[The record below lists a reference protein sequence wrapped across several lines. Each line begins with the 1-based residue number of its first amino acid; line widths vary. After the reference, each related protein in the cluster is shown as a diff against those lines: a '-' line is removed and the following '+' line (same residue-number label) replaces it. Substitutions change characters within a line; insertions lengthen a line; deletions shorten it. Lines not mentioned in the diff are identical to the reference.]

1 VTAKAPSGT
10 AEDSTDTASFVST
23 AMIKAGKI
31 RMFSLDLRQILAIL
45 LSCLATALSLKIPLL
60 LKQVIDHG
68 KMLSRTSSLGQIG
81 FCLLIS
87 SLLEAVSQYLLS
99 LAGDERIRD
108 LRLLLQEKLLRLPW
122 NYYKENSRGSLL
134 SHVLND
140 SSVVK
145 DFTVSVLPS
154 ALVSLLTVAASL
166 GILLGLDVKMTLVI
180 VLTFALI
187 ASSAFPLGK
196 INEHFAYQNQAKL
209 SRVSADLD
217 ENLANI
223 KLIKLTNAQAGVL
236 QKFRGDLQDLFAL
249 SRKTDA
255 VFSVTGPLQTV
266 LTLAGFLLILLYGS
280 QRLANGSLS
289 LGMLSSF
296 IMYMFGIISP
306 INNLGNF
313 YMSYAEARGS
323 IKAISEI
330 LAQPD
335 EADPGQE
342 LPKKAAD
349 LKVRDLT
356 FAYPGSQS
364 PVLRDLSLDFKEG
377 AKTALVGPSGAGKT
391 TLINLLTRLEAGYQ
405 GQILLGDLEARNCSL
420 PAWRDLFSVVAQD
433 NNIFAGTVAD
443 NLLFGL
449 EKSVSRSD
457 MIQALQV
464 ANLWPELDLD
474 TQTGE
479 GGWKLSLGQSQR
491 LQLARAYLRD
501 APCLI
506 LDEATANLD
515 PESEAKV
522 SQAVDRIA
530 REKIV
535 IIIAHRLST
544 IANADK
550 IYFLDQGQVQAAG
563 RHEELLKHLPKY
575 RAYVEDQLRP
585 LESR

>member
-1 VTAKAPSGT
+1 
-10 AEDSTDTASFVST
+10 
-23 AMIKAGKI
+23 MIKAGKI
-31 RMFSLDLRQILAIL
+31 RLFSLDRRQILAIL

-87 SLLEAVSQYLLS
+87 SLLEAGSQYLLS

-166 GILLGLDVKMTLVI
+166 GILLSLDVKMTLVI

-296 IMYMFGIISP
+296 IMYMFSIISP

-313 YMSYAEARGS
+313 YMSYAEAQGS
-323 IKAISEI
+323 LKAISDI
-330 LAQPD
+330 LAQAD

-342 LPKKAAD
+342 LPKDASY
-349 LKVRDLT
+349 LKVRALT
-356 FAYPGSQS
+356 FAYPGSQD
-364 PVLRDLSLDFKEG
+364 PVLRDLSLDFKKG

-405 GQILLGDLEARNCSL
+405 GQILLGDLEAKSCRL

-457 MIQALQV
+457 MIKALQV

-474 TQTGE
+474 TRTGE

-563 RHEELLKHLPKY
+563 RHEELLKQLPKY

>member
-1 VTAKAPSGT
+1 
-10 AEDSTDTASFVST
+10 
-23 AMIKAGKI
+23 MIKAGKI
-31 RMFSLDLRQILAIL
+31 RLFSLDRRQILAIL

-166 GILLGLDVKMTLVI
+166 GILLSLDVKMTLVI

-187 ASSAFPLGK
+187 ASNAFPLGK
-196 INEHFAYQNQAKL
+196 INEHFAYQSQSKL

-217 ENLANI
+217 ENLTNI

-323 IKAISEI
+323 LKAISEI

-335 EADPGQE
+335 EADPGQA

-356 FAYPGSQS
+356 FAYPGSQA
-364 PVLRDLSLDFKEG
+364 PVLRDLSLDFKKG

-405 GQILLGDLEARNCSL
+405 GQILLGDLEAKSCRL

-449 EKSVSRSD
+449 EKSASRSD
-457 MIQALQV
+457 MIQALQA

-530 REKIV
+530 QEKIV

-563 RHEELLKHLPKY
+563 RHEELLKQLPKY
-575 RAYVEDQLRP
+575 RAYVEDQLLP
-585 LESR
+585 LEESR

>member
-1 VTAKAPSGT
+1 
-10 AEDSTDTASFVST
+10 
-23 AMIKAGKI
+23 
-31 RMFSLDLRQILAIL
+31 MFSLDLRQILAIL

-87 SLLEAVSQYLLS
+87 SLLEAGSQYLLS

-166 GILLGLDVKMTLVI
+166 EILLGLDVKMTLVI

-323 IKAISEI
+323 LKAISEI

-405 GQILLGDLEARNCSL
+405 GQILLGDLEAKSCRL

-563 RHEELLKHLPKY
+563 RHEELLKQLPKY

>member
-1 VTAKAPSGT
+1 
-10 AEDSTDTASFVST
+10 
-23 AMIKAGKI
+23 MIKAGKI
-31 RMFSLDLRQILAIL
+31 RLFSLDRRQILAIL

-87 SLLEAVSQYLLS
+87 SLLEAGSQYLLS

-166 GILLGLDVKMTLVI
+166 GILLSLDVKMTLVI

-196 INEHFAYQNQAKL
+196 INEHFAYQSQSKL

-236 QKFRGDLQDLFAL
+236 QKFRGDLQDLFAR

-289 LGMLSSF
+289 LGMLNSF

-323 IKAISEI
+323 LKAISEI

-349 LKVRDLT
+349 LKVRALT
-356 FAYPGSQS
+356 FAYPGSQI

-405 GQILLGDLEARNCSL
+405 GQILLGDLEAKSCSL

-433 NNIFAGTVAD
+433 NNIFAGTVAE

-457 MIQALQV
+457 MIQALQA

-474 TQTGE
+474 TKTGE

-575 RAYVEDQLRP
+575 RAYVEDQLLP
-585 LESR
+585 LEESR

>member
-1 VTAKAPSGT
+1 
-10 AEDSTDTASFVST
+10 
-23 AMIKAGKI
+23 MIKAGKI
-31 RMFSLDLRQILAIL
+31 RLFSLDRRQILAVL

-60 LKQVIDHG
+60 LKQAIDQG

-87 SLLEAVSQYLLS
+87 SLLEAGSQYLLS

-145 DFTVSVLPS
+145 EFTVSVLPS

-166 GILLGLDVKMTLVI
+166 GILLSLDVKMTLVI
-180 VLTFALI
+180 VVTFALI

-236 QKFRGDLQDLFAL
+236 QKFLGDLQDLFAL

-323 IKAISEI
+323 LKAISEI

-335 EADPGQE
+335 EADPGQA
-342 LPKKAAD
+342 LPKKATD

-356 FAYPGSQS
+356 FAYPGSQA
-364 PVLRDLSLDFKEG
+364 PVLRDLSLDFKKG

-405 GQILLGDLEARNCSL
+405 GQILLGDLEAKSCRL

-449 EKSVSRSD
+449 EKSASRSD
-457 MIQALQV
+457 MIQALQA

-530 REKIV
+530 QEKIV

-563 RHEELLKHLPKY
+563 RHEELLKQLPKY
-575 RAYVEDQLRP
+575 RAYVEDQLIP
-585 LESR
+585 LAESR

>member
-1 VTAKAPSGT
+1 
-10 AEDSTDTASFVST
+10 
-23 AMIKAGKI
+23 MIKAGKI
-31 RMFSLDLRQILAIL
+31 RLFSLDRRQIMAIL

-87 SLLEAVSQYLLS
+87 SLLEAGSQYLLS

-108 LRLLLQEKLLRLPW
+108 LRLLLQEKLLCLPW

-166 GILLGLDVKMTLVI
+166 GILLSLDVKMTLVI

-323 IKAISEI
+323 LKAISEI

-364 PVLRDLSLDFKEG
+364 PILRDLSLDFKEG

-405 GQILLGDLEARNCSL
+405 GQILLGGLEARNCSL

-449 EKSVSRSD
+449 EKSISRSA

-464 ANLWPELDLD
+464 ANLWLEVDLD

-479 GGWKLSLGQSQR
+479 GGWKLSLGQNQR

-530 REKIV
+530 QEKIV

-563 RHEELLKHLPKY
+563 RHEDLLKRLPKY

>member
-1 VTAKAPSGT
+1 
-10 AEDSTDTASFVST
+10 
-23 AMIKAGKI
+23 
-31 RMFSLDLRQILAIL
+31 MFSLDRRQILAIL

-60 LKQVIDHG
+60 LKQAIDQG

-87 SLLEAVSQYLLS
+87 SLLEAGSQYLLS

-154 ALVSLLTVAASL
+154 ALVSLLMVAASL
-166 GILLGLDVKMTLVI
+166 GILLSLDVKMTLVI

-196 INEHFAYQNQAKL
+196 INEHFAYQSQSKL

-236 QKFRGDLQDLFAL
+236 QKIRGDLQDLFAL

-323 IKAISEI
+323 LKAISEI

-356 FAYPGSQS
+356 FAYPGSQT
-364 PVLRDLSLDFKEG
+364 PVLRDLSLDFKKG
-377 AKTALVGPSGAGKT
+377 TKTALVGPSGAGKT

-405 GQILLGDLEARNCSL
+405 GQILLGDLEAKSCCL

-433 NNIFAGTVAD
+433 NNIFQGTVAD

-457 MIQALQV
+457 MIQALQA
-464 ANLWPELDLD
+464 ANLWPEVDLD

-479 GGWKLSLGQSQR
+479 GGWKLSLGQNQR

-530 REKIV
+530 QEKIV

-563 RHEELLKHLPKY
+563 KHEDLLGQLPKY
-575 RAYVEDQLRP
+575 RAYVEDQLIP
-585 LESR
+585 LAESR

>member
-1 VTAKAPSGT
+1 
-10 AEDSTDTASFVST
+10 
-23 AMIKAGKI
+23 MIKAGKI
-31 RMFSLDLRQILAIL
+31 RLFSLDRRQILAIL

-68 KMLSRTSSLGQIG
+68 KMLSWTSSLGQIG

-87 SLLEAVSQYLLS
+87 SLLEAGSQYLLS

-166 GILLGLDVKMTLVI
+166 GILLSLDVKMTLVI
-180 VLTFALI
+180 VVTFALI

-209 SRVSADLD
+209 SQVSADLD

-223 KLIKLTNAQAGVL
+223 KLIKLTNAQTGVL

-323 IKAISEI
+323 LKAISEI

-335 EADPGQE
+335 EADPGQQ

-405 GQILLGDLEARNCSL
+405 GQILLGDLEAKSCSL

-449 EKSVSRSD
+449 EKTVSRSD
-457 MIQALQV
+457 MIRALQV

-474 TQTGE
+474 TRTGE

-550 IYFLDQGQVQAAG
+550 TYFLDQGQVQAAG

>member
-1 VTAKAPSGT
+1 MAKAPSAA
-10 AEDSTDTASFVST
+10 AEDSTDTALSAST

-31 RMFSLDLRQILAIL
+31 RLFSLDRRQILAIL

-87 SLLEAVSQYLLS
+87 SLLEAGSQYLLS

-166 GILLGLDVKMTLVI
+166 GILLSLDVKMTLVI
-180 VLTFALI
+180 VVTFALI

-209 SRVSADLD
+209 SQVSADLD

-223 KLIKLTNAQAGVL
+223 KLIKLTNDQTGVL

-323 IKAISEI
+323 LKAISEI

-405 GQILLGDLEARNCSL
+405 GQILLGDLEAKSCSL

-457 MIQALQV
+457 MIRALQV

-474 TQTGE
+474 TRTGE

>member
-1 VTAKAPSGT
+1 MAKAPSGT
-10 AEDSTDTASFVST
+10 AEDSTDTASSAST

-31 RMFSLDLRQILAIL
+31 RLFSLDRRQIMAIL

-87 SLLEAVSQYLLS
+87 SLLEAGSQYLLS

-122 NYYKENSRGSLL
+122 NYYKENSRGSLF

-166 GILLGLDVKMTLVI
+166 GILLSLDVKMTLVI

-323 IKAISEI
+323 LKAISEI

-464 ANLWPELDLD
+464 ANLWPELDLG

>member
-1 VTAKAPSGT
+1 MT
-10 AEDSTDTASFVST
+10 
-23 AMIKAGKI
+23 MIKAGKI
-31 RMFSLDLRQILAIL
+31 RLFSLDRRQILAVL
-45 LSCLATALSLKIPLL
+45 LSCLGTALSLRIPLL
-60 LKQVIDHG
+60 LKQVIDQG

-81 FCLLIS
+81 CCLLIS
-87 SLLEAVSQYLLS
+87 SLLEAGSQYLLS

-166 GILLGLDVKMTLVI
+166 GILLSLDVKMTLVI
-180 VLTFALI
+180 VLTFSLI

-209 SRVSADLD
+209 SQVSADLD

-236 QKFRGDLQDLFAL
+236 RKFRLDLQDLFAL

-323 IKAISEI
+323 LKAISEI

-335 EADPGQE
+335 EADPGQA
-342 LPKKAAD
+342 LPKKVAD
-349 LKVRDLT
+349 LKIRDLT
-356 FAYPGSQS
+356 FAYPGSQT
-364 PVLRDLSLDFKEG
+364 PVLRDLSLDFKKG

-405 GQILLGDLEARNCSL
+405 GEILLGDLEAKSCCL

-433 NNIFAGTVAD
+433 NNIFQGTVAD

-457 MIQALQV
+457 MIQALQA
-464 ANLWPELDLD
+464 ANLWPEVDLN

-479 GGWKLSLGQSQR
+479 GGWKLSLGQNQR

-530 REKIV
+530 QEKIV

-563 RHEELLKHLPKY
+563 RHEELLKQLPKY
-575 RAYVEDQLRP
+575 RAYVEDQLLP
-585 LESR
+585 LEESR

>member
-1 VTAKAPSGT
+1 
-10 AEDSTDTASFVST
+10 
-23 AMIKAGKI
+23 MIKAGKI
-31 RMFSLDLRQILAIL
+31 RLFSLDRRQILAIL

-87 SLLEAVSQYLLS
+87 SLLESGSQYLLS

-166 GILLGLDVKMTLVI
+166 GILLSLDVKMTLVI

-196 INEHFAYQNQAKL
+196 INEHFAYQSQSKL

-323 IKAISEI
+323 LKAISEI

-349 LKVRDLT
+349 LKVRALT
-356 FAYPGSQS
+356 FAYPGSQI

-405 GQILLGDLEARNCSL
+405 GQILLGDLEAKSCSL

-433 NNIFAGTVAD
+433 NNIFAGTVAE

-457 MIQALQV
+457 MIQALQA

-474 TQTGE
+474 TKTGE

-575 RAYVEDQLRP
+575 RAYVEDQLLP
-585 LESR
+585 LEESR

>member
-1 VTAKAPSGT
+1 
-10 AEDSTDTASFVST
+10 
-23 AMIKAGKI
+23 MIKAGKI
-31 RMFSLDLRQILAIL
+31 RLFSLDRRQILAVL
-45 LSCLATALSLKIPLL
+45 LSCLGTALSLRIPLL

-81 FCLLIS
+81 CCLLIS
-87 SLLEAVSQYLLS
+87 SLLEAGSQYLLS

-154 ALVSLLTVAASL
+154 ALVSLLTVVASL
-166 GILLGLDVKMTLVI
+166 GILLSLDVKMTLVI
-180 VLTFALI
+180 VVTFALI

-196 INEHFAYQNQAKL
+196 INEHFAYQSQSKL

-236 QKFRGDLQDLFAL
+236 QKFRLDLQDLFAL

-323 IKAISEI
+323 LKAISEI

-335 EADPGQE
+335 EADPGQA

-356 FAYPGSQS
+356 FAYPGSQT
-364 PVLRDLSLDFKEG
+364 PVLRGLSLDFKKG

-405 GQILLGDLEARNCSL
+405 GQILLGGLEAKSCCL

-433 NNIFAGTVAD
+433 NNIFQGTVAD

-457 MIQALQV
+457 MIQALQA
-464 ANLWPELDLD
+464 ANLWPEVDLD

-479 GGWKLSLGQSQR
+479 GGWKLSLGQNQR

-530 REKIV
+530 QEKIV

-563 RHEELLKHLPKY
+563 KHEDLLGQLPKY
-575 RAYVEDQLRP
+575 RAYVEDQLIP
-585 LESR
+585 LAESR

>member
-1 VTAKAPSGT
+1 
-10 AEDSTDTASFVST
+10 
-23 AMIKAGKI
+23 MIKAGKI
-31 RMFSLDLRQILAIL
+31 RLFSLDRRQILAVL
-45 LSCLATALSLKIPLL
+45 LSCLSTALSLRIPLL

-68 KMLSRTSSLGQIG
+68 KMLSWTSSLGQIG

-87 SLLEAVSQYLLS
+87 SLLEAGSQYLLS

-154 ALVSLLTVAASL
+154 ALVSLLTVVASL
-166 GILLGLDVKMTLVI
+166 GILLSLDVKMTLVI
-180 VLTFALI
+180 VLTFPLI

-196 INEHFAYQNQAKL
+196 INEHFVYQNQAKL
-209 SRVSADLD
+209 SQVSADLD

-236 QKFRGDLQDLFAL
+236 RKFRSDLHDLFAL

-323 IKAISEI
+323 LKAISEI

-356 FAYPGSQS
+356 FAYPGSQT
-364 PVLRDLSLDFKEG
+364 PVLRGLSLDFKKG
-377 AKTALVGPSGAGKT
+377 TKTALVGPSGAGKT

-405 GQILLGDLEARNCSL
+405 GQILLDDQEAKSCRLS
-420 PAWRDLFSVVAQD
+420 AWRDLFSVVAQD

-449 EKSVSRSD
+449 EKSASRSD
-457 MIQALQV
+457 MIQALQA
-464 ANLWPELDLD
+464 ANLWPEVDLD

-479 GGWKLSLGQSQR
+479 GGWKLSLGQNQR

-530 REKIV
+530 QEKIV

-563 RHEELLKHLPKY
+563 KHEDLLGQLPKY
-575 RAYVEDQLRP
+575 RAYVEDQLIP
-585 LESR
+585 LAESR

>member
-1 VTAKAPSGT
+1 
-10 AEDSTDTASFVST
+10 
-23 AMIKAGKI
+23 MIKAGKI
-31 RMFSLDLRQILAIL
+31 RLFSLDRRQILAIL
-45 LSCLATALSLKIPLL
+45 LSYLATALSLKIPLL

-81 FCLLIS
+81 FCLLIA

-166 GILLGLDVKMTLVI
+166 GILLSLDVKMTLVI

-223 KLIKLTNAQAGVL
+223 KLIKLTNTQAGVL

-323 IKAISEI
+323 LKAISEI

-349 LKVRDLT
+349 LKVRALT
-356 FAYPGSQS
+356 FAYPGSQR

-405 GQILLGDLEARNCSL
+405 GQILLGDLEAKSCRL

-563 RHEELLKHLPKY
+563 RHEDLLKQLPKY

>member
-1 VTAKAPSGT
+1 
-10 AEDSTDTASFVST
+10 
-23 AMIKAGKI
+23 MIKAGKI
-31 RMFSLDLRQILAIL
+31 RLFSLDRRQILAIL

-87 SLLEAVSQYLLS
+87 SLLEAGSQYLLS

-166 GILLGLDVKMTLVI
+166 GILLSLDVKMTLVI

-196 INEHFAYQNQAKL
+196 INEHFAYQSQSKL

-323 IKAISEI
+323 LKAISEI

-349 LKVRDLT
+349 LKVRALT
-356 FAYPGSQS
+356 FAYPGSQI

-405 GQILLGDLEARNCSL
+405 GQILLGDLEAKSCSL

-433 NNIFAGTVAD
+433 NNIFAGTVAE

-457 MIQALQV
+457 MIQALQA

-474 TQTGE
+474 TKTGE

-506 LDEATANLD
+506 LDEATA
-515 PESEAKV
+515 
-522 SQAVDRIA
+522 
-530 REKIV
+530 
-535 IIIAHRLST
+535 
-544 IANADK
+544 
-550 IYFLDQGQVQAAG
+550 
-563 RHEELLKHLPKY
+563 
-575 RAYVEDQLRP
+575 
-585 LESR
+585 

>member
-1 VTAKAPSGT
+1 
-10 AEDSTDTASFVST
+10 
-23 AMIKAGKI
+23 MIKAGKI
-31 RMFSLDLRQILAIL
+31 RLFSLDRRQIIAIL
-45 LSCLATALSLKIPLL
+45 LSCLGTALSLKIPLL

-81 FCLLIS
+81 FCLLIA
-87 SLLEAVSQYLLS
+87 SLLEAGSQYLLS

-166 GILLGLDVKMTLVI
+166 GILLSLDVKMTLVI
-180 VLTFALI
+180 VSTFALI

-209 SRVSADLD
+209 SQVSADLD

-236 QKFRGDLQDLFAL
+236 RKFRLDLQDLFAL

-323 IKAISEI
+323 LKAISEI

-335 EADPGQE
+335 EADPGQA
-342 LPKKAAD
+342 LPKKVAD

-356 FAYPGSQS
+356 FAYPGSQT
-364 PVLRDLSLDFKEG
+364 PVLRGLSLDFKKG

-405 GQILLGDLEARNCSL
+405 GQILLGDLEAKSCCL

-433 NNIFAGTVAD
+433 NNIFQGTVAD

-449 EKSVSRSD
+449 EKSASRSD
-457 MIQALQV
+457 MIQALQA
-464 ANLWPELDLD
+464 ANLWPEVDLN

-479 GGWKLSLGQSQR
+479 GGWKLSLGQNQR

-522 SQAVDRIA
+522 SQAIDRIA
-530 REKIV
+530 QEKIV

-563 RHEELLKHLPKY
+563 KHEDLLGQLPKY
-575 RAYVEDQLRP
+575 RAYVEDQLIP
-585 LESR
+585 LAESR

>member
-1 VTAKAPSGT
+1 MT
-10 AEDSTDTASFVST
+10 
-23 AMIKAGKI
+23 MIKAGKI
-31 RMFSLDLRQILAIL
+31 RLFSLDRRQILAVL
-45 LSCLATALSLKIPLL
+45 LSCLGTALSLRIPLL
-60 LKQVIDHG
+60 LKQVIDHE

-81 FCLLIS
+81 CCLLIS
-87 SLLEAVSQYLLS
+87 SLLEAGSQYLLS

-166 GILLGLDVKMTLVI
+166 GILLSLDVKMTLVI
-180 VLTFALI
+180 VSTFALI

-209 SRVSADLD
+209 SQVSADLD

-255 VFSVTGPLQTV
+255 VFSITGPLQTV

-323 IKAISEI
+323 LKAISEI

-356 FAYPGSQS
+356 FAYPGSQT
-364 PVLRDLSLDFKEG
+364 PVLRGLSLDFKKG

-405 GQILLGDLEARNCSL
+405 GQILLGDLEAKSCCL

-433 NNIFAGTVAD
+433 NNIFQGTVAD

-457 MIQALQV
+457 MIQALQA
-464 ANLWPELDLD
+464 ANLWPEVDLN

-479 GGWKLSLGQSQR
+479 GGWKLSLGQNQR

-530 REKIV
+530 QEKIV

-563 RHEELLKHLPKY
+563 KHEDLLGQLPKY
-575 RAYVEDQLRP
+575 RAYVEDQLIP
-585 LESR
+585 LAESR

>member
-1 VTAKAPSGT
+1 
-10 AEDSTDTASFVST
+10 
-23 AMIKAGKI
+23 
-31 RMFSLDLRQILAIL
+31 MFSLDLRQILAIL

-166 GILLGLDVKMTLVI
+166 EILLGLDVKMTLVI

-296 IMYMFGIISP
+296 IIYMFGIISP

-323 IKAISEI
+323 LKAISEI

-335 EADPGQE
+335 EADPGQQ

>member
-1 VTAKAPSGT
+1 
-10 AEDSTDTASFVST
+10 
-23 AMIKAGKI
+23 MIKAGKI
-31 RMFSLDLRQILAIL
+31 RLFSLDRRQILAIL

-87 SLLEAVSQYLLS
+87 SLLEAGSQYLLS

-166 GILLGLDVKMTLVI
+166 GILLSLDVKMTLVI

-209 SRVSADLD
+209 SQVSADLD

-223 KLIKLTNAQAGVL
+223 KLIKLTNAQTGVL

-323 IKAISEI
+323 LKAISEI

-335 EADPGQE
+335 EADPGQQ

-356 FAYPGSQS
+356 FAYPGSQR

-405 GQILLGDLEARNCSL
+405 GQILLGDLEAKSCSL

-449 EKSVSRSD
+449 EKTVSRSD
-457 MIQALQV
+457 MIRALQV

-474 TQTGE
+474 TRTGE

-530 REKIV
+530 QEKIV

-563 RHEELLKHLPKY
+563 RHEDLLKRLPKY

>member
-1 VTAKAPSGT
+1 MAKAPSAA
-10 AEDSTDTASFVST
+10 AEDSTDTALSAST

-31 RMFSLDLRQILAIL
+31 RLFSLDRRQILAIL

-68 KMLSRTSSLGQIG
+68 KMLSWTSSLGQIG

-87 SLLEAVSQYLLS
+87 SLLEAGSQYLLS

-166 GILLGLDVKMTLVI
+166 GILLSLDVKMTLVI

-209 SRVSADLD
+209 SQVSADLD

-223 KLIKLTNAQAGVL
+223 KLIKLTNAQTGVL

-323 IKAISEI
+323 LKAISEI

-335 EADPGQE
+335 EADPGQQ

-405 GQILLGDLEARNCSL
+405 GQILLGDLEAKSCSL

-449 EKSVSRSD
+449 EKTVSRSD
-457 MIQALQV
+457 MIRALQV

-474 TQTGE
+474 TRTGE

>member
-1 VTAKAPSGT
+1 
-10 AEDSTDTASFVST
+10 
-23 AMIKAGKI
+23 
-31 RMFSLDLRQILAIL
+31 MFSLDLRQILAIL

-323 IKAISEI
+323 LKAISEI

-356 FAYPGSQS
+356 FAYPGSRS

>member
-1 VTAKAPSGT
+1 
-10 AEDSTDTASFVST
+10 
-23 AMIKAGKI
+23 MIKAGKI
-31 RMFSLDLRQILAIL
+31 RLFSLDRRQILAIL

-122 NYYKENSRGSLL
+122 NYYKENSRGSVL

-166 GILLGLDVKMTLVI
+166 GILLSLDVKMTLVI

-249 SRKTDA
+249 SQKTDA

-313 YMSYAEARGS
+313 YMSYTEARGS
-323 IKAISEI
+323 LKAISEI

-349 LKVRDLT
+349 LKVRALT
-356 FAYPGSQS
+356 FAYPGSQA
-364 PVLRDLSLDFKEG
+364 PVLRDLSLDFKEE

-405 GQILLGDLEARNCSL
+405 GQILLGDLEAKSCRL
-420 PAWRDLFSVVAQD
+420 PAWRGLFSVVAQD

-563 RHEELLKHLPKY
+563 RHEDLLKQLPKY

>member
-1 VTAKAPSGT
+1 
-10 AEDSTDTASFVST
+10 
-23 AMIKAGKI
+23 
-31 RMFSLDLRQILAIL
+31 MFSLDRRQILAIL

-60 LKQVIDHG
+60 LKQAIDQG

-87 SLLEAVSQYLLS
+87 SLLEAGSQYLLS

-154 ALVSLLTVAASL
+154 ALVSLLMVAASL
-166 GILLGLDVKMTLVI
+166 GILLSLDVKMTLVI

-196 INEHFAYQNQAKL
+196 INEHFAYQSQSKL

-236 QKFRGDLQDLFAL
+236 QKIRGDLQDLFAL

-323 IKAISEI
+323 LKAISEI

-349 LKVRDLT
+349 LKVRGLT
-356 FAYPGSQS
+356 FAYPGSQT

-405 GQILLGDLEARNCSL
+405 GQILLGDQEAKSCHLS
-420 PAWRDLFSVVAQD
+420 AWRDLFSVVAQD

-457 MIQALQV
+457 MIQALQA
-464 ANLWPELDLD
+464 ANLWPEVDLD
-474 TQTGE
+474 TRTGE
-479 GGWKLSLGQSQR
+479 GGWKLSLGQNQR

-530 REKIV
+530 QEKIV

-550 IYFLDQGQVQAAG
+550 IYFLDQGQVQATG
-563 RHEELLKHLPKY
+563 KHEDLLGQLPKY
-575 RAYVEDQLRP
+575 RAYVEDQLIP
-585 LESR
+585 LAESR

>member
-1 VTAKAPSGT
+1 MTAKAPSGT

>member
-1 VTAKAPSGT
+1 
-10 AEDSTDTASFVST
+10 
-23 AMIKAGKI
+23 MIKAGKI
-31 RMFSLDLRQILAIL
+31 RLFSLDRRQILAIL

-60 LKQVIDHG
+60 LKQAIDQG

-87 SLLEAVSQYLLS
+87 SLLEAGSQYLLS

-145 DFTVSVLPS
+145 DFTVSILPS

-166 GILLGLDVKMTLVI
+166 GILLSLDVKMTLVI

-196 INEHFAYQNQAKL
+196 INEHFAYQSQSKL

-236 QKFRGDLQDLFAL
+236 QKIRGDLQDLFAL

-323 IKAISEI
+323 LKAISEI

-335 EADPGQE
+335 EADPGQA
-342 LPKKAAD
+342 LPKEAAD

-356 FAYPGSQS
+356 FAYPGSQT
-364 PVLRDLSLDFKEG
+364 PVLRGLSLDFKKG

-405 GQILLGDLEARNCSL
+405 GQILLGDLEAKSCRL

-449 EKSVSRSD
+449 EKSASRSD
-457 MIQALQV
+457 MIQALQA

-474 TQTGE
+474 TRTGE

-563 RHEELLKHLPKY
+563 WHEELLKQLPKY
-575 RAYVEDQLRP
+575 RAYVEDQLLP
-585 LESR
+585 LEESR

>member
-1 VTAKAPSGT
+1 MAKAPSGT
-10 AEDSTDTASFVST
+10 AEDSTDTASSAST

-31 RMFSLDLRQILAIL
+31 RLFSLDRRQIMAIL

-87 SLLEAVSQYLLS
+87 SLLEAGSQYLLS

-108 LRLLLQEKLLRLPW
+108 LRLLLQEKLLCLPW
-122 NYYKENSRGSLL
+122 NYYKENSRCSLL

-166 GILLGLDVKMTLVI
+166 GILLSLDVKMTLVI

-266 LTLAGFLLILLYGS
+266 LTLAGFCS
-280 QRLANGSLS
+280 
-289 LGMLSSF
+289 M
-296 IMYMFGIISP
+296 
-306 INNLGNF
+306 
-313 YMSYAEARGS
+313 
-323 IKAISEI
+323 
-330 LAQPD
+330 
-335 EADPGQE
+335 
-342 LPKKAAD
+342 AA
-349 LKVRDLT
+349 
-356 FAYPGSQS
+356 S
-364 PVLRDLSLDFKEG
+364 
-377 AKTALVGPSGAGKT
+377 
-391 TLINLLTRLEAGYQ
+391 
-405 GQILLGDLEARNCSL
+405 
-420 PAWRDLFSVVAQD
+420 AWLMA
-433 NNIFAGTVAD
+433 AC
-443 NLLFGL
+443 
-449 EKSVSRSD
+449 
-457 MIQALQV
+457 
-464 ANLWPELDLD
+464 LW
-474 TQTGE
+474 G
-479 GGWKLSLGQSQR
+479 
-491 LQLARAYLRD
+491 
-501 APCLI
+501 C
-506 LDEATANLD
+506 
-515 PESEAKV
+515 
-522 SQAVDRIA
+522 
-530 REKIV
+530 
-535 IIIAHRLST
+535 
-544 IANADK
+544 
-550 IYFLDQGQVQAAG
+550 
-563 RHEELLKHLPKY
+563 
-575 RAYVEDQLRP
+575 
-585 LESR
+585 

>member
-1 VTAKAPSGT
+1 
-10 AEDSTDTASFVST
+10 
-23 AMIKAGKI
+23 MIKAGKI

>member
-1 VTAKAPSGT
+1 
-10 AEDSTDTASFVST
+10 
-23 AMIKAGKI
+23 MIKAGKI
-31 RMFSLDLRQILAIL
+31 RLFSLDRRQILAVL
-45 LSCLATALSLKIPLL
+45 LSCLGTALSLRIPLL

-81 FCLLIS
+81 VCLLIA
-87 SLLEAVSQYLLS
+87 SLLEAGSQYLLS

-122 NYYKENSRGSLL
+122 NYYKENSRGSVL

-140 SSVVK
+140 STVVK

-166 GILLGLDVKMTLVI
+166 GILLSLDVKMTLVI

-209 SRVSADLD
+209 GRVSADLD

-236 QKFRGDLQDLFAL
+236 RKFRLDLQDLFAL

-323 IKAISEI
+323 LKAISEI

-356 FAYPGSQS
+356 FAYPGSQA
-364 PVLRDLSLDFKEG
+364 PVLRDLFLDFKKG

-405 GQILLGDLEARNCSL
+405 GQILLGDLEAKSCRL

-479 GGWKLSLGQSQR
+479 SGWKLSLGQSQR

-563 RHEELLKHLPKY
+563 RHEELLKQLPKY

>member
-1 VTAKAPSGT
+1 
-10 AEDSTDTASFVST
+10 
-23 AMIKAGKI
+23 MIKAGKI
-31 RMFSLDLRQILAIL
+31 RLFSLDRRQILAIL
-45 LSCLATALSLKIPLL
+45 LSYLATALSLKIPLL

-81 FCLLIS
+81 FCLLIA

-166 GILLGLDVKMTLVI
+166 GILLSLDVKKTLVI

-255 VFSVTGPLQTV
+255 VFSVTVPLQTV

-323 IKAISEI
+323 LKAISEI

-349 LKVRDLT
+349 LKVRALT
-356 FAYPGSQS
+356 FAYPGSQR

-405 GQILLGDLEARNCSL
+405 GQILLGDLEAKSCRL

-515 PESEAKV
+515 PESEATV

-563 RHEELLKHLPKY
+563 RHEDLLKQLPKY

-585 LESR
+585 LEGR

>member
-1 VTAKAPSGT
+1 
-10 AEDSTDTASFVST
+10 
-23 AMIKAGKI
+23 
-31 RMFSLDLRQILAIL
+31 MFSLDLRQILAIL

-99 LAGDERIRD
+99 LDGDERIRD

-166 GILLGLDVKMTLVI
+166 EILLGLDVKMTLVI

-323 IKAISEI
+323 LKAISEI

-335 EADPGQE
+335 EADPGHE

>member
-1 VTAKAPSGT
+1 
-10 AEDSTDTASFVST
+10 
-23 AMIKAGKI
+23 
-31 RMFSLDLRQILAIL
+31 MFSLDLRQILAIL

-323 IKAISEI
+323 LKAISEI

-515 PESEAKV
+515 LESEAKV

>member
-1 VTAKAPSGT
+1 MT
-10 AEDSTDTASFVST
+10 
-23 AMIKAGKI
+23 MIKAGKI
-31 RMFSLDLRQILAIL
+31 RLFSLDRRQILAVL
-45 LSCLATALSLKIPLL
+45 LSCLGTALSLRIPLL

-87 SLLEAVSQYLLS
+87 SLLEAGSQYLLS

-166 GILLGLDVKMTLVI
+166 GILLSLDVKMTLVI
-180 VLTFALI
+180 VVTFALI

-196 INEHFAYQNQAKL
+196 INEHFAYQSQSKL
-209 SRVSADLD
+209 SQVSADLD

-236 QKFRGDLQDLFAL
+236 RKFRLDLQDLFAL

-255 VFSVTGPLQTV
+255 VFSITGPLQTV

-323 IKAISEI
+323 LKAISEI

-349 LKVRDLT
+349 LKVRALT

-405 GQILLGDLEARNCSL
+405 GQILLGDLEAKSCRL

-433 NNIFAGTVAD
+433 NNIFAGTVAE

-457 MIQALQV
+457 MIQALQA

-530 REKIV
+530 QEKIV

-563 RHEELLKHLPKY
+563 KHEDLLGQLPKY
-575 RAYVEDQLRP
+575 RAYVEDQLIP
-585 LESR
+585 LAESR

>member
-1 VTAKAPSGT
+1 
-10 AEDSTDTASFVST
+10 
-23 AMIKAGKI
+23 MIKAGKI
-31 RMFSLDLRQILAIL
+31 RLFSLDRRQIMAIL

-87 SLLEAVSQYLLS
+87 SLLEAGSQYLLS

-108 LRLLLQEKLLRLPW
+108 LRLLLQEKLLCLPW

-166 GILLGLDVKMTLVI
+166 GILLSLDVKMTLVI
-180 VLTFALI
+180 VVTFALI

-209 SRVSADLD
+209 SQVSADLY

-236 QKFRGDLQDLFAL
+236 RKFRSDLQDLFAL

-255 VFSVTGPLQTV
+255 VFSITGPLQTV

-289 LGMLSSF
+289 LGMMSSF

-313 YMSYAEARGS
+313 YMSYAEARGAL
-323 IKAISEI
+323 KAISEI

-349 LKVRDLT
+349 LKVRGLT
-356 FAYPGSQS
+356 FAYPGSQT
-364 PVLRDLSLDFKEG
+364 PVLRDLSLDFKKG
-377 AKTALVGPSGAGKT
+377 TKTALVGPSGAGKT

-405 GQILLGDLEARNCSL
+405 GQILLGGLEAKSCRLS
-420 PAWRDLFSVVAQD
+420 AWRDLFSVVAQD
-433 NNIFAGTVAD
+433 NNIFQGTVAD

-449 EKSVSRSD
+449 EKSISRSA

-464 ANLWPELDLD
+464 ANLWLEVDLD

-479 GGWKLSLGQSQR
+479 GGWKLSLGQNQR

-530 REKIV
+530 QEKIV

-563 RHEELLKHLPKY
+563 RHEDMLKRLPKY

>member
-1 VTAKAPSGT
+1 
-10 AEDSTDTASFVST
+10 
-23 AMIKAGKI
+23 MIKAGKI
-31 RMFSLDLRQILAIL
+31 RLFSLDRRQILAIL
-45 LSCLATALSLKIPLL
+45 LSYLATALSLKIPLL

-81 FCLLIS
+81 FCLLIA

-166 GILLGLDVKMTLVI
+166 GILLSLDVKMTLVI

-280 QRLANGSLS
+280 QR
-289 LGMLSSF
+289 
-296 IMYMFGIISP
+296 
-306 INNLGNF
+306 
-313 YMSYAEARGS
+313 
-323 IKAISEI
+323 
-330 LAQPD
+330 
-335 EADPGQE
+335 
-342 LPKKAAD
+342 
-349 LKVRDLT
+349 
-356 FAYPGSQS
+356 

-405 GQILLGDLEARNCSL
+405 GQILLGDLEAKSCRL

-522 SQAVDRIA
+522 SQAVDRID

-563 RHEELLKHLPKY
+563 RHEDLLKQLPKY